1 MKSVDFIHF
10 FRIVL
15 ILSWMFSYFLARHYL
30 WYLWLKTRDK
40 SDNWPWHFSFL
51 WAFDKINLLS
61 NMKCRKS
68 IFIFQP
74 AESILLYV
82 TLQKFE
88 VYAWWYATVEYLL
101 IVCSCFLIFY
111 FVIHYFLFDYYSK
124 CLGYGL
130 VDVNKNMWNFWSILL
145 ELFFQYKS
153 PLISVDWCDDVY
165 FF

>member
-15 ILSWMFSYFLARHYL
+15 ILSWMVSYLLAHHYL

-101 IVCSCFLIFY
+101 SVVAFWFFISWYIIFCLI
-111 FVIHYFLFDYYSK
+111 IILNA
-124 CLGYGL
+124 L
-130 VDVNKNMWNFWSILL
+130 VMVWSMSTKICEIFEAFCWNFFSSINLL
-145 ELFFQYKS
+145 LF
-153 PLISVDWCDDVY
+153 L
-165 FF
+165 